1 MVQASRTSGVL
12 GATATNLVTVG
23 QCKLMSI
30 HACENAGATS
40 VIEIHDCAATAD
52 KTAGNMVAQ
61 ISLTANQSIEYDMH
75 GVLMKLGIVA
85 HEASGD
91 ASFSIE
97 FS

>member
-12 GATATNLVTVG
+12 GATATNLVHVG

-30 HACENAGATS
+30 HACENNGAVAT
-40 VIEIHDCAATAD
+40 IEIHDCATTGD
-52 KTAGNMVAQ
+52 KAAGNMVAK
-61 ISLTANQSIEYDMH
+61 ISLLANTSIEFDMH
-75 GVLMKLGIVA
+75 GVIMKHGIVA

-91 ASFSIE
+91 ASFSVE